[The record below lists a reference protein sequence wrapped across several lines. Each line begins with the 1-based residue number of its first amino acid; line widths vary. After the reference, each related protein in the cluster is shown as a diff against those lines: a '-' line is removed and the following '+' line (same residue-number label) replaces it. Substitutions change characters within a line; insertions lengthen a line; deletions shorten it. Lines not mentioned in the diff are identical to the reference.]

1 MVVIELMIQEVY
13 PGKWEALA
21 EIDKKF
27 DVVEKRHG
35 FPATKRMSSIS
46 GAYDMNTIV
55 IMREWESMAAMEAA
69 YESIFTDSEH
79 QVLVAETMSI
89 IKNSRIELY
98 TPR

>member
-1 MVVIELMIQEVY
+1 MIIVEMMIQEVY

-46 GAYDMNTIV
+46 GVHNMNTIM
-55 IMREWESMAAMEAA
+55 IMREWESMAAMESA

-79 QVLVAETMSI
+79 QALVAETMSI
-89 IKNSRIELY
+89 IKNSRMELY
-98 TPR
+98 SPR